1 MHVIVVG
8 AGEVGS
14 YVAARLSH
22 ERHNVAVVD
31 VNANR
36 LRQLGAELDV
46 LTVEGSGTHP
56 SILTEAGL
64 DKCELV
70 VAVTSNDEVNLVASL
85 VAKQRGVARTIV
97 RIEAAELRGR
107 SATELRQIFGADLVI
122 DPDYETAERILDLLD
137 YPGASEIAVMAQGE
151 AIVIGARLEAEA
163 PIVGRRLSEIAA
175 EFEPDWE
182 FMVGSISRGD
192 QTYIPRADYAL
203 MEGDLVRVVCKR
215 RARRRV
221 ARLMGLG
228 TGTARHALLLGG
240 GRTAEI
246 LAARLVSRGVEV
258 VIVERDAAR
267 ALELAE
273 DLPDV
278 QVFEGDIT
286 DADLLE
292 ETDIGRFD
300 TVAAL
305 TGEDEANIL
314 ACLYAKSVGA
324 SETIAV
330 VHKLALLSLLDSAGV
345 DVALSPRT
353 ATADGVMRFV
363 RGDVAAVATFLQSDA
378 EVLELEVAKDSPA
391 DGALLKDLRL
401 PKSVLIGAIVRDGK
415 PQIARGRSRLR
426 GRDHVVAFATPD
438 SVQEV
443 HRLLT
448 CDV

>member
-14 YVAARLSH
+14 YVAARLSW

-31 VNANR
+31 IDANR
-36 LRQLGAELDV
+36 LRDLASKLDV
-46 LTVEGSGTHP
+46 LTVEGSGSHP
-56 SILTEAGL
+56 SVLDDAGL
-64 DKCELV
+64 DGCELV
-70 VAVTSNDEVNLVASL
+70 VAVTSKDEVNLVASL
-85 VAKQRGVARTIV
+85 VAKQGGVPRTIV
-97 RIEAAELRGR
+97 RIEAEELRSRG
-107 SATELRQIFGADLVI
+107 SADLRQRLGADMVI
-122 DPDYETAERILDLLD
+122 DPDHETADRILDLLD
-137 YPGASEIAVMAQGE
+137 YPGASEIAVMAHGE
-151 AIVIGARLEAEA
+151 AIVIGARLEADA
-163 PIVGRRLSEIAA
+163 PIVGRRLSELAA
-175 EFEPDWE
+175 EYEPDWE
-182 FMVGSISRGD
+182 FMVGSISRGEN
-192 QTYIPRADYAL
+192 TYIPRADYML
-203 MEGDLVRVVCKR
+203 MADDLVRVVCKR
-215 RARRRV
+215 ESRRRV
-221 ARLMGLG
+221 ATLLGLG
-228 TGTARHALLLGG
+228 TGTARHVLLLGG

-246 LAARLVSRGVEV
+246 LASRLMSRGVEV
-258 VIVERDAAR
+258 VVVERDPAR

-273 DLPDV
+273 GLTAV

-300 TVAAL
+300 VVAAL

-391 DGALLKDLRL
+391 DGAAVKDLKL
-401 PKSVLIGAIVRDGK
+401 PKGVLIGAIVRDGK
-415 PQIARGRSRLR
+415 PHIARGRSRLR
-426 GRDHVVAFATPD
+426 GRDHLVVFATPD
-438 SVQEV
+438 AVREV
-443 HRLLT
+443 HQLLT
-448 CDV
+448 CDA

>member
-14 YVAARLSH
+14 YVAARLSW

-31 VNANR
+31 IDANR
-36 LRQLGAELDV
+36 LRDLASKLDV

-56 SILTEAGL
+56 SVLDDAGL
-64 DKCELV
+64 DGCELV
-70 VAVTSNDEVNLVASL
+70 VAVTSLDEVNLMASL
-85 VAKQRGVARTIV
+85 VAKQAGVPRTIV
-97 RIEAAELRGR
+97 RIEAEELRSRG
-107 SATELRQIFGADLVI
+107 AADLRQKLGADMVI
-122 DPDYETAERILDLLD
+122 DPDHETADRIFDLLD

-151 AIVIGARLEAEA
+151 AIVIGARLEADA
-163 PIVGRRLSEIAA
+163 PIVGRRLSELAA
-175 EFEPDWE
+175 EYEPDWE
-182 FMVGSISRGD
+182 FMVGSISRGEN
-192 QTYIPRADYAL
+192 TYIPRADYTL
-203 MEGDLVRVVCKR
+203 MADDLVRVVCKR
-215 RARRRV
+215 ESRRRV
-221 ARLMGLG
+221 ARLLGLG
-228 TGTARHALLLGG
+228 TGTARHVLLLGG

-246 LAARLVSRGVEV
+246 LASRLMSRGVEV
-258 VIVERDAAR
+258 VVVERDPAR

-273 DLPDV
+273 GLTAV

-300 TVAAL
+300 VVAAL

-324 SETIAV
+324 SATIAV

-378 EVLELEVAKDSPA
+378 EVLELEVANDSPA
-391 DGALLKDLRL
+391 DGAAVKDLKL
-401 PKSVLIGAIVRDGK
+401 HKGVLIGAIVRDGK
-415 PQIARGRSRLR
+415 PHIARGRSRLR
-426 GRDHVVAFATPD
+426 GRDHLVVFATPD
-438 SVQEV
+438 AVREV
-443 HRLLT
+443 HQLLT
-448 CDV
+448 CDA

>member
-14 YVAARLSH
+14 YVAARLSR

-31 VNANR
+31 IDADR
-36 LRQLGAELDV
+36 LRQIGADLDV

-56 SILTEAGL
+56 SVLSDAGL
-64 DKCELV
+64 DNCELV
-70 VAVTSNDEVNLVASL
+70 VAVTSKDEVNLVVSL
-85 VAKQRGVARTIV
+85 IAKQGGADKTIV
-97 RIEAAELRGR
+97 RIEAEELRGKASAELRR
-107 SATELRQIFGADLVI
+107 TFGADLVI
-122 DPDYETAERILDLLD
+122 DPDYATAERILDLLD
-137 YPGASEIAVMAQGE
+137 YPGASEIAVMAHGE
-151 AIVIGARLEAEA
+151 AIVMGARLEADA
-163 PIVGRRLSEIAA
+163 PMVGRRLSEIAA
-175 EFEPDWE
+175 EYEPDWE
-182 FMVGSISRGD
+182 FMVGSISRGED
-192 QTYIPRADYAL
+192 TYIPRTDYTL
-203 MEGDLVRVVCKR
+203 LEDDLVRVVCKR
-215 RARRRV
+215 RARHRV
-221 ARLMGLG
+221 AKLLGLG
-228 TGTARHALLLGG
+228 TGAVRHVLLLGG

-258 VIVERDAAR
+258 VIVERDARR

-273 DLPDV
+273 HLDGV

-292 ETDIGRFD
+292 ETNLGRFD
-300 TVAAL
+300 AVAAL
-305 TGEDEANIL
+305 TGEDESNIL

-345 DVALSPRT
+345 DVSLSPRT

-363 RGDVAAVATFLQSDA
+363 RGDVAAVTTFLESDA
-378 EVLELEVAKDSPA
+378 EVLELEVEKGSPA
-391 DGALLKDLRL
+391 DEALVKDLKL
-401 PKSVLIGAIVRDGK
+401 PKGVLIGAIVRDGK

-426 GRDHVVAFATPD
+426 GRDHVVAFATPG
-438 SVQEV
+438 SAGEV

-448 CDV
+448 CED